1 MPPVKGGGME
11 IRMRKQRT
19 ERDNVVPVRK
29 KEKRRASGRT
39 KALLAIC
46 ILLVIVMTGV
56 IITQCRIKT
65 IIVNGNVTYTNDE
78 VEAAVRQNCI
88 DNTVF
93 YTVYAFFGKNT
104 YLPFIENMDVT
115 FLGKNTILVEVEE
128 KIRAGMIEEMSEYFY
143 FDKDGVLLETSS
155 VRIKDVPVVTG
166 LQMNECVLN
175 ERLEPQE
182 EDVFPVIL
190 KMTQLIIKY
199 DIPVSEIQF
208 HSISDIVLKCN
219 MIEVELGDIAQ
230 IDAKMAELPA
240 VLDSLYGRQGQ
251 LSMKNFSEEN
261 KIISFKD
268 N

>member
-1 MPPVKGGGME
+1 
-11 IRMRKQRT
+11 MREQRRK
-19 ERDNVVPVRK
+19 RDNVVPVRK
-29 KEKRRASGRT
+29 KERRPVSGKV

-46 ILLVIVMTGV
+46 ILLIVVMVGV
-56 IITQCRIKT
+56 ILTQCKIEN

-78 VEAAVRQNCI
+78 VEAAVRKNCI

-93 YTVYAFFGKNT
+93 YTVYAFFGKNA
-104 YLPFIENMDVT
+104 YLPFVEEIDVT

-155 VRIKDVPVVTG
+155 VRIKDVPIVTG
-166 LQMNECVLN
+166 LQMKECVLN
-175 ERLEPQE
+175 KKIEPQE
-182 EDVFPVIL
+182 ENVFPLIL

-208 HSISDIVLKCN
+208 ITTSDINLKCN
-219 MIEVELGDIAQ
+219 SIQVMLGDMTE

-240 VLDSLYGRQGQ
+240 VLNSLYGRQGE
-251 LSMKNFSEEN
+251 LNMKHFSENN

-268 N
+268 K